1 MQDLGAL
8 FGGQDLEHNQV
19 AEALAA
25 SLEEGFGGVRQRT
38 QASFLRELPLLLGD
52 DALVEERECGICLE
66 EFALDCYVLGLPCK
80 HFYHQQC
87 IDLWLT
93 QSSNVCPQDSLPV
106 LPEEDDGK

>member
-1 MQDLGAL
+1 MA
-8 FGGQDLEHNQV
+8 
-19 AEALAA
+19 
-25 SLEEGFGGVRQRT
+25 RT
-38 QASFLRELPLLLGD
+38 
-52 DALVEERECGICLE
+52 
-66 EFALDCYVLGLPCK
+66 LPCK